1 MCYREEQSLDFS
13 GLHLACLTGEN
24 GHGKSTLLDAMTW
37 ALWGKART
45 HRDDE
50 LITLDN
56 NIDEMWVDFE
66 FGLGG
71 QHYRIWRQ
79 RSKRGRGQSDLHFYV
94 KRSEDEWQ
102 LLDEGGLVERQRLI
116 TRILRMEYDTF
127 VNSAFVLQG
136 KADSFTVKTPGERK
150 QILADILGLNQYDV
164 YETRAKEQ
172 IQAHRE
178 RAARLQGELDNIDR
192 ELAHRAEY
200 ETLLSAARAALA
212 EALDVVRNAE
222 TAQAEARQAVIELRG
237 RTRSVDCVARPD
249 GARRT

>member
-1 MCYREEQSLDFS
+1 MLSGGAIARLLP

-24 GHGKSTLLDAMTW
+24 GHGKSTLLDAITW
-37 ALWGKART
+37 ALWGKARA

-71 QHYRIWRQ
+71 QRYRVWRQ

-94 KRSEDEWQ
+94 KRGEGEDAWQ
-102 LLDEGGLVERQRLI
+102 LLDEGGLVERQKLI
-116 TRILRMEYDTF
+116 TRTLRMEYDTF

-150 QILADILGLNQYDV
+150 QILADILGLSQYDA
-164 YETRAKEQ
+164 Y
-172 IQAHRE
+172 
-178 RAARLQGELDNIDR
+178 
-192 ELAHRAEY
+192 
-200 ETLLSAARAALA
+200 
-212 EALDVVRNAE
+212 
-222 TAQAEARQAVIELRG
+222 EARGE
-237 RTRSVDCVARPD
+237 
-249 GARRT
+249 GANPGVS

>member
-1 MCYREEQSLDFS
+1 MIPYKLRLKSFMCYREEQSLNFS

-37 ALWGKART
+37 ALWGKARA

-94 KRSEDEWQ
+94 KRGEDEWQ

-164 YETRAKEQ
+164 YETRRRSKSRRIAS
-172 IQAHRE
+172 APRGF
-178 RAARLQGELDNIDR
+178 RANSI
-192 ELAHRAEY
+192 
-200 ETLLSAARAALA
+200 TLTGNWRIAPSTR
-212 EALDVVRNAE
+212 RCC
-222 TAQAEARQAVIELRG
+222 RRRG
-237 RTRSVDCVARPD
+237 RRWPRRWMWCAMRRRL
-249 GARRT
+249 RRTRGRP